1 MFSAPLR
8 VTASEDMKLGAL
20 REECGKLNFL
30 LLLQRLSEREEIP
43 NSVILLE
50 GKKNGMNKEQGVLQ

>member
-1 MFSAPLR
+1 
-8 VTASEDMKLGAL
+8 MKLGAL